1 MRRGGICCFVGSG
14 TYALLGTGQAQIVD
28 IRQEDPWGSVIWHLI
43 AEIRCWCAPDRGHCR
58 TRVGGYLAAGSL
70 ASVATTET
78 REA

>member
-43 AEIRCWCAPDRGHCR
+43 AEIPCWFAPERGHCR
-58 TRVGGYLAAGSL
+58 TYLGRSCCRF
-70 ASVATTET
+70 ASAVTTET